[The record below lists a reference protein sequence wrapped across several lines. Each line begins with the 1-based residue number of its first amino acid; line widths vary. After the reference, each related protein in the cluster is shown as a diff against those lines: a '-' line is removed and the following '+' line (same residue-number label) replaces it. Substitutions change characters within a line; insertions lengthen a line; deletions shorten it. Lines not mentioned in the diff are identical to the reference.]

1 MTRKQIWSV
10 IRKLDYTLDDN
21 TVETMTDDIY
31 NKILSNIYDFSSY
44 NCEIYT
50 QQNKK
55 RKIYTYDKLSV
66 ENVLCHYL
74 KKQIRKMNGIRTAA
88 EEMVLTEII
97 YG

>member
-50 QQNKK
+50 QEKS
-55 RKIYTYDKLSV
+55 ILMIS
-66 ENVLCHYL
+66 YL
-74 KKQIRKMNGIRTAA
+74 LKMFCVTI
-88 EEMVLTEII
+88 
-97 YG
+97 

>member
-31 NKILSNIYDFSSY
+31 NKILANTYDFSSY
-44 NCEIYT
+44 NCEIFT

-55 RKIYTYDKLSV
+55 GKSILMI
-66 ENVLCHYL
+66 NYL
-74 KKQIRKMNGIRTAA
+74 LKMFYVTI
-88 EEMVLTEII
+88 
-97 YG
+97 

>member
-55 RKIYTYDKLSV
+55 R
-66 ENVLCHYL
+66 
-74 KKQIRKMNGIRTAA
+74 
-88 EEMVLTEII
+88 
-97 YG
+97 

>member
-55 RKIYTYDKLSV
+55 RKIYTYDKLLKLPTPIRCV
-66 ENVLCHYL
+66 EP
-74 KKQIRKMNGIRTAA
+74 
-88 EEMVLTEII
+88 
-97 YG
+97 

>member
-55 RKIYTYDKLSV
+55 EKSILMIS
-66 ENVLCHYL
+66 YL
-74 KKQIRKMNGIRTAA
+74 LKMFCVTI
-88 EEMVLTEII
+88 
-97 YG
+97 